1 MKKQSNTPGHEAHP
15 QLSYY
20 GKALIVD
27 HAWADARNQK
37 VLLELEGRLFSV
49 PLAIAR
55 KEGGRQLDEGDL
67 LPVEDRLTLAELWP
81 LEGEAIQTR
90 FWVILRETVIGWRH
104 INREAWEI

>member
-1 MKKQSNTPGHEAHP
+1 MKKQSNTPGREAHP

-27 HAWADARNQK
+27 RAWADARNQK
-37 VLLELEGRLFSV
+37 VILELDGFLFSV
-49 PLAIAR
+49 PLATAR

-67 LPVEDRLTLAELWP
+67 LLVENASELGDLWP

-90 FWVILRETVIGWRH
+90 FWIILRETVMSWRH

>member
-1 MKKQSNTPGHEAHP
+1 MKEQNNILQSVYP

-20 GKALIVD
+20 GKALVVD
-27 HAWADARNQK
+27 RAWADARNQK
-37 VLLELEGRLFSV
+37 VILELDGFLFSV
-49 PLAIAR
+49 PLATAR

-67 LPVEDRLTLAELWP
+67 LPVEDAPTLTELWP